1 MFALMVVA
9 FPDLPLST
17 STMPELTLDPQN
29 FLYST
34 SYETLQSYKGNKI
47 VLVIFDGLSY
57 RFTRWDPEIGNKD
70 GNFWGNKMK
79 YLWELKGKEPE
90 NLIHL
95 EKWIDGPTWT
105 KFC

>member
-1 MFALMVVA
+1 MGALMVVA
-9 FPDLPLST
+9 FPNLPLST
-17 STMPELTLDPQN
+17 STMPELTLDRKN
-29 FLYST
+29 FIYEE
-34 SYETLQSYKGNKI
+34 SYETLQSYKANKI

-57 RFTRWDPEIGNKD
+57 RFTKWDYGVGLEGV
-70 GNFWGNKMK
+70 GFWGNKMK
-79 YLWELKGKEPE
+79 YLWELGRREPE

>member
-1 MFALMVVA
+1 
-9 FPDLPLST
+9 
-17 STMPELTLDPQN
+17 MPELTLDPKN
-29 FLYST
+29 FLYPS
-34 SYETLQSYKGNKI
+34 SYETLQSYKVNKI

-57 RFTRWDPEIGNKD
+57 RFTRFDPDFGLEGK
-70 GNFWGNKMK
+70 NFWGNKMK
-79 YLWELKGKEPE
+79 YLWELKKNEPE